1 MPAHHSSSGHHSVP
15 DERRRRE
22 TAELVEQLRTT
33 TDADELGRLRQQLIV
48 LNVPVAASIAMRYR
62 SRGES
67 LEDLI
72 QTAQLG
78 LVKAVNGF
86 DAERGL
92 DFLAYA
98 VPTIS
103 GEVKRHFRDQ
113 GWDIRPPRRI
123 QELRADVERASGEL
137 TQTLGRSPR
146 LSEIAEHLGAKEE
159 EVVECVASADLYHV
173 HSLDAPVG
181 GADEL
186 PVSETIGGV
195 DPLIDQIDDVLSVRP
210 LVDRLTDRERRILAL
225 RFYSDWTQQQIADE
239 VGVTQMQI
247 SRVLGNTLKR
257 LRAGLAE
264 VA

>member
-1 MPAHHSSSGHHSVP
+1 MPAHPTSRHSVAS

-22 TAELVEQLRTT
+22 TAELVEQLRIT
-33 TDADELGRLRQQLIV
+33 TDPQERDRLRQQLIV
-48 LNVPVAASIAMRYR
+48 LNVPVATSIAMRYR

-67 LEDLI
+67 LEDLV

-123 QELRADVERASGEL
+123 QELRADVERASAEL
-137 TQTLGRSPR
+137 TQALGRSPR
-146 LSEIAEHLGAKEE
+146 LSEVAEHLGAKQE

-181 GADEL
+181 GVEEL
-186 PVSETIGGV
+186 PVSETIGDV
-195 DPLIDQIDDVLSVRP
+195 DPMIDQIDDVLSVRP
-210 LVDRLTDRERRILAL
+210 LVERLTERERRILAL

-257 LRAGLAE
+257 LREGLA

>member
-1 MPAHHSSSGHHSVP
+1 MTVQHTPARHSAAA

-22 TAELVEQLRTT
+22 TAELVEQIRA
-33 TDADELGRLRQQLIV
+33 TDDPAELQRLRQQLIV
-48 LNVPVAASIAMRYR
+48 LNVPVATSIAMRYR

-67 LEDLI
+67 LEDLV

-123 QELRADVERASGEL
+123 QELRADVERASAEL

-146 LSEIAEHLGAKEE
+146 LSEVAEHLGAKEE

-181 GADEL
+181 GVEEL

-195 DPLIDQIDDVLSVRP
+195 DPVIDQIDDVLSVRP
-210 LVDRLTDRERRILAL
+210 LVERLTPRERRILSL
-225 RFYSDWTQQQIADE
+225 RFYSDWTQQQIADD

-247 SRVLGNTLKR
+247 SRVLGNTLRR
-257 LRAGLAE
+257 LREGLA

>member
-1 MPAHHSSSGHHSVP
+1 MSRQNVAS
-15 DERRRRE
+15 DEKRRRD
-22 TAELVEQLRTT
+22 TAELVEQLRTAQ
-33 TDADELGRLRQQLIV
+33 DPARQRFLRQQLII
-48 LNVPVAASIAMRYR
+48 LNVPVATSIAMRYR

-67 LEDLI
+67 LEDLV

-123 QELRADVERASGEL
+123 QELRADVERASAEL
-137 TQTLGRSPR
+137 TQTLGRAPR
-146 LSEIAEHLGAKEE
+146 LSEIAVHLGAKEE
-159 EVVECVASADLYHV
+159 EVIECVASADLYHV

-181 GADEL
+181 GVEEL

-195 DPLIDQIDDVLSVRP
+195 DPMIDQIDDVLSVRP
-210 LVDRLTDRERRILAL
+210 LVERLSERERHILAL

-247 SRVLGNTLKR
+247 SRVLGNTLRR
-257 LRAGLAE
+257 LRDGLTA
-264 VA
+264 A

>member
-1 MPAHHSSSGHHSVP
+1 MADSRHVAS
-15 DERRRRE
+15 DDRRRRD
-22 TAELVEQLRTT
+22 TAALVEQLRTT
-33 TDADELGRLRQQLIV
+33 RNPSDQRRLRQQLII
-48 LNVPVAASIAMRYR
+48 LNVPLATSIAMRYR

-67 LEDLI
+67 LEDLV

-123 QELRADVERASGEL
+123 QELRADVERTAAEL
-137 TQTLGRSPR
+137 TQSFGRAPR
-146 LSEIAEHLGAKEE
+146 LSEIAARLGAKEE

-181 GADEL
+181 GVEEL
-186 PVSETIGGV
+186 PVSETIGDV
-195 DPLIDQIDDVLSVRP
+195 DPMIDQIDDVLSVRP
-210 LVDRLTDRERRILAL
+210 LVERLSARERRILAL

-247 SRVLGNTLKR
+247 SRVLGSTLKR
-257 LRAGLAE
+257 LRDGLNA
-264 VA
+264 A

>member
-1 MPAHHSSSGHHSVP
+1 MSATRHNVAS

-22 TAELVEQLRTT
+22 TAELVEHLRTC
-33 TDADELGRLRQQLIV
+33 TDPDEQKTLRQQLIV
-48 LNVPVAASIAMRYR
+48 LNVPVATSIAMRYR

-67 LEDLI
+67 LEDLV

-86 DAERGL
+86 DASRGL

-123 QELRADVERASGEL
+123 QELRADVERASSEL

-181 GADEL
+181 GVEEL
-186 PVSETIGGV
+186 PVSETIGSV
-195 DPLIDQIDDVLSVRP
+195 DPMIDQIDDVLSVRP
-210 LVDRLTDRERRILAL
+210 LVDRLTPRERRILAL

-257 LRAGLAE
+257 LREAFTA
-264 VA
+264 A